1 MTTASRQDA
10 AVRVRHLVA
19 GREAVTAKAAAREM
33 HEADRGAADRVQQVR
48 GRTIAPAIAVVGVR
62 IRGTRNRARVILA
75 VVIRADRNQPATRG
89 AAIRAVKTSPAAE
102 RLEGANVVADSRVRT
117 LAATIPVENGRA
129 KTDTR
134 AVTRAE
140 ENRGPIRVHVTKIL
154 VVEDIRVAETAD
166 AEATRGPVDRLVVT
180 DPAMIGIAA
189 LPIRGGSVIPAEAR
203 PAMTLMA
210 TSLDGNRVSA
220 ATVLKAVDASTRVD
234 PPATTATRDAI
245 ASRTAPL
252 VTALV
257 GIENANLTQTVAR
270 ARPED
275 GAELTRIGIVGLS
288 VIVKNRVHALMMIVH
303 ALLMIGVSAVTPAVE
318 RRIVNGIA
326 QSRKDVTREISIVAT
341 IALRERSGRYRPVW
355 SRRRTNQNCPRAT
368 INPVC
373 PRACG
378 PN

>member
-1 MTTASRQDA
+1 M
-10 AVRVRHLVA
+10 
-19 GREAVTAKAAAREM
+19 
-33 HEADRGAADRVQQVR
+33 
-48 GRTIAPAIAVVGVR
+48 
-62 IRGTRNRARVILA
+62 
-75 VVIRADRNQPATRG
+75 VIRADRNQPATRG

-102 RLEGANVVADSRVRT
+102 RLEGENVVADSRVRT

-140 ENRGPIRVHVTKIL
+140 ETPGPTRVHVTKIL
-154 VVEDIRVAETAD
+154 VVEGIRVAETAD

-203 PAMTLMA
+203 PAVTLMA

-257 GIENANLTQTVAR
+257 GIESANLTQTVSR

-288 VIVKNRVHALMMIVH
+288 VIVKNRVHAL
-303 ALLMIGVSAVTPAVE
+303 LMIGVSAVTPAVE
-318 RRIVNGIA
+318 RRIANGIA